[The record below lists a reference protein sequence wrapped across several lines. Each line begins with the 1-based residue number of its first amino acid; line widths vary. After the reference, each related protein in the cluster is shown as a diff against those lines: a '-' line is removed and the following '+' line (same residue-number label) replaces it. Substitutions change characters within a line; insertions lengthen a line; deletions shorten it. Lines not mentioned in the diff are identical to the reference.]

1 MSEDEKKVS
10 RMSFS
15 KRLTVGFGLMLA
27 ISIIVLSI
35 IAGRL
40 NSSREDMLEIVNDRY
55 QKVSYT
61 NDIQKNFLGMQASL
75 ALAESQT
82 DAEKVNQTLDQINQ
96 YHIMIEDRY
105 SKLQSMA
112 NTEKGEELLAE
123 FKAMYDIYT
132 QNESQVLTEMG
143 RGSTGDYNGL
153 MRSLADSG
161 ENLVPV
167 ITEFI
172 TFQEDLMDDA
182 LLRAQEKYNQ
192 MEIIVGMA
200 IILSLLLTSL
210 IAYWV
215 IRSTTKELNEI
226 TDVIS
231 KVDLRDTTSMPRL
244 RVRTEDEI
252 GRIAIAFNNMSA
264 SLESYSRNEK
274 EYTKKITDQNW
285 IQTQLAEVAEMNQG
299 IFQVNELADRLVS
312 KLTPMLGAS
321 IGAVYLKQKDND
333 EPIFRR
339 VASYGNGG
347 REQFKMG
354 EGIVGQAAIDKKV
367 VLIEDVPENYQLIKT
382 GLGDVRPKAILIAPV
397 LYERDTIAVLEF
409 ASMKGFSEL
418 EYQTLIQMVE
428 TLGMAIHS
436 VLSRME
442 IERLLSDSQAMT
454 EELQVQAE
462 ELQSQSEELQMQSEE
477 LRMINEQLEERS
489 QEAEQKS
496 RELEFS
502 KEELEAKNE
511 QLLQSSKYKSEF
523 LANMS
528 HELRT
533 PLNSIL
539 ILSEM
544 LSEKQNGEYTEE
556 EREFA
561 KVIYTSGNDLMLL
574 INDILDL
581 SKIEAGKLEVFF
593 NEANIR
599 EIVETLERSFLPM
612 AEQKGLTFNVE
623 IEQDLP
629 SIFYTDEQRM
639 QQIIK
644 NLLSNAVKF
653 TDKGAV
659 TLKLEKVKNTKEKE
673 ALNQNVQSDF
683 WMKIVVSDTGL
694 GIASEKQE
702 LIFEAFQQADGA
714 TARKYGGTGLGL
726 SICRE
731 FAKLLGGFI
740 TLESREH
747 EGSVFTVYLPNL
759 PEGMQKDQTN
769 DMIHLPIPNEVL
781 EQVAVH
787 KEETDE
793 IAAAAAESVAQ
804 EELLD
809 VFKGKRVLITDDDHR
824 NIFALKNALESKG
837 VEIVVA
843 ENGIECLNLLQV
855 EKELDMIL
863 MDIMMPELDGYET
876 MRHIRSNPEFISIPI
891 IALTAK
897 AMKGDREKCLE
908 AGATDYIS
916 KPINLE
922 QLFSVMRVWLT
933 K

>member
-1 MSEDEKKVS
+1 MNESNKRVS
-10 RMSFS
+10 RLSFS
-15 KRLTVGFGLMLA
+15 KRLTVGFGLMLVV
-27 ISIIVLSI
+27 SIIVLSI
-35 IAGRL
+35 IAVRL
-40 NSSREDMLEIVNDRY
+40 NSSREDLLEIVNDRY

-61 NDIQKNFLGMQASL
+61 NDIQKNFQGMQVSLSLNDPMESADELASID
-75 ALAESQT
+75 E
-82 DAEKVNQTLDQINQ
+82 QINQ
-96 YHIMIEDRY
+96 YHIIIEDRY
-105 SKLQSMA
+105 AKLQSMS
-112 NTEKGEELLAE
+112 NTQQGEELLAE
-123 FKAMYDIYT
+123 FKVLYDTYS
-132 QNESQVLTEMG
+132 QNESRVLAEI
-143 RGSTGDYNGL
+143 GSGSAENIDGL
-153 MRSLADSG
+153 MASLSESG
-161 ENLVPV
+161 NQLLPV

-172 TFQEDLMDDA
+172 SFQEELMNDA
-182 LLRAQEKYNQ
+182 LLRAEDKYNQ
-192 MEIIVGMA
+192 MELIVIIA
-200 IILSLLLTSL
+200 IFLSLLLTSL

-215 IRSTTKELNEI
+215 IRSTTRELNEI

-231 KVDLRDTTSMPRL
+231 KVDLSDTTAMPRL
-244 RVRTEDEI
+244 NVRTEDEI

-264 SLESYSRNEK
+264 SLEAYSRNEK
-274 EYTKKITDQNW
+274 EYTKEITEKNW
-285 IQTQLAEVAEMNQG
+285 IQTCLAEVAEMNQG
-299 IFQVNELADRLVS
+299 IFQVNELADSLVT

-321 IGAVYLKQKDND
+321 IGAIYLKKKEHDD
-333 EPIFRR
+333 TYFDRA
-339 VASYGNGG
+339 ASYGNGG
-347 REQFKMG
+347 REQFKLG
-354 EGIVGQAAIDKKV
+354 EGIIGQAAVDQRV
-367 VLIEDVPENYQLIKT
+367 VLIDDVPHDYQLIKT
-382 GLGDVRPKAILIAPV
+382 GLGDVRPKAIIIAPV
-397 LYERDTIAVLEF
+397 LYEKDTIAVLEF
-409 ASMKGFSEL
+409 ASMREFSEL
-418 EYQTLIQMVE
+418 EYRALVQIVE
-428 TLGMAIHS
+428 TMGMAIHS

-539 ILSEM
+539 ILSE
-544 LSEKQNGEYTEE
+544 LLAEKQGGDYTEE

-581 SKIEAGKLEVFF
+581 SKIEAGKLEVLF
-593 NEANIR
+593 NEANVR
-599 EIVETLERSFLPM
+599 EIVETLERSFMPM
-612 AEQKGLTFNVE
+612 AEKKDLQFTVE
-623 IEQDLP
+623 LEEDLP

-639 QQIIK
+639 QQIIR
-644 NLLSNAVKF
+644 NLLSNAIKF

-659 TLKLEKVKNTKEKE
+659 SLRLEKVKNTKEKE
-673 ALNQNVQSDF
+673 ALDRNVQSDF
-683 WMKIVVSDTGL
+683 WMKVVVEDTGL
-694 GIASEKQE
+694 GIPPEKQD

-740 TLESREH
+740 TLESKEN

-759 PEGMQKDQTN
+759 PEGLQREKMADFVQ
-769 DMIHLPIPNEVL
+769 LPISNEVM
-781 EQVAVH
+781 EQVAVQ
-787 KEETDE
+787 KEENDE
-793 IAAAAAESVAQ
+793 VAVAIAEIES

-824 NIFALKNALESKG
+824 NIFALKNALENKG
-837 VEIVVA
+837 VEIIVA
-843 ENGIECLNLLQV
+843 ENGIECLSLLQV
-855 EKELDMIL
+855 EKDLDMIL

-876 MRHIRSNPEFISIPI
+876 MRHIRSNPEFKSIPI